1 MRSRALQAL
10 PEPAEHYK
18 AQPSA
23 GRQRVER
30 YLNISRQ
37 NSLSEMERPPGGGP
51 KHSVPGPIRWLAE
64 AEAQIARQNA
74 FKASIWNGDKQIA
87 LQACL
92 AFSRTLCCMS
102 QEIVRESR
110 DRVARVSRELG

>member
-23 GRQRVER
+23 GLQRVEND
-30 YLNISRQ
+30 LNTSQQ
-37 NSLSEMERPPGGGP
+37 NSLSEMKRPPGGGP
-51 KHSVPGPIRWLAE
+51 KHSVSGPIMWFAE

-74 FKASIWNGDKQIA
+74 FEASISNGDKQIA

-92 AFSRTLCCMS
+92 AFSRTLCCIS
-102 QEIVRESR
+102 QEIMRESR
-110 DRVARVSRELG
+110 DRIARISRDLG